1 MAKLEQE
8 YPKNPIRIGKAFH
21 HFRLLTQDVE
31 NTDEVF
37 KIIRALTGNSFFK
50 SFERFKK
57 TPHGQKV
64 LAEER
69 SMLDFLMDRTPLAA
83 LPEGTLGRTYND
95 FMTHEGLTADGL
107 AAASEA
113 MLDDD
118 DPNSGRNYFSE
129 ETRIFGDWVRD
140 IHDLYHVT
148 TGYGRDPIGELCLLS
163 FTYAQTRNPGIGFIV
178 LMGMLQSKRRARG
191 VPVISAVIQAYRDGM
206 HANWLP
212 AEDWENMLHLPLQEV
227 RERVNVRWPEKYVR
241 ALEAVKANPQFDPN
255 IAKQIE
261 AAPFIPIAPDLAA
274 HA

>member
-1 MAKLEQE
+1 MATTKTK

-21 HFRLLTQDVE
+21 HFRLLTKDVE

-64 LAEER
+64 LAEKR
-69 SMLDFLMDRTPLAA
+69 SMLDFLMDRTPLAV

-113 MLDDD
+113 MLDED
-118 DPNSGRNYFSE
+118 DPTSGRNYFSE
-129 ETRIFGDWVRD
+129 ETETYGNWLRD
-140 IHDLYHVT
+140 IHDLYHIT

-163 FTYAQTRNPGIGFIV
+163 FTFAQTRNPGIGFIV
-178 LMGMLQSKRRARG
+178 FMGMLQSKVRARG
-191 VPVISAVIQAYRDGM
+191 LPIISAVVQAYRNGM
-206 HANWLP
+206 KSNWLP
-212 AEDWENMLHLPLQEV
+212 AEDWENMLNLPLKEV
-227 RERVNVRWPEKYVR
+227 RERVNVPWPDKYITV
-241 ALEAVKANPQFDPN
+241 LEAVKQHPDFDPH
-255 IAKQIE
+255 IAKQIDN
-261 AAPFIPIAPDLAA
+261 APFIPIAPEFAA